1 MKKIETIKETK
12 EEKEELN
19 LGEKEIN
26 VRIDEVK
33 VVTYESAL
41 NVALK
46 ILEDLD

>member
-12 EEKEELN
+12 EGNEELN

-33 VVTYESAL
+33 VVTYKSAL